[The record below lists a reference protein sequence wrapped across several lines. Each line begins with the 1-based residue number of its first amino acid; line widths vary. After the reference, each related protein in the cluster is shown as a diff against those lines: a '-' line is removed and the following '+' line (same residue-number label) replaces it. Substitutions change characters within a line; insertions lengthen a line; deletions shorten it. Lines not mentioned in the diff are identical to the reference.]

1 MSQTSYKKWL
11 KTSIHEGSIYCCPKN
26 GIELDP
32 LHIGRGAFGVVY
44 KAAIKQKTGIS
55 KTNVHVFSYT
65 TVAVKILLPD
75 KHGDCEEDLYQ
86 QFVKEVVYCHPLCL
100 PAFHSVYTNVFDE
113 YQH

>member
-44 KAAIKQKTGIS
+44 KATIKQKAGIAKIILGKKS
-55 KTNVHVFSYT
+55 NVFSDT
-65 TVAVKILLPD
+65 TVAVKILFPD
-75 KHGDCEEDLYQ
+75 KHGDCEEDLHQ
-86 QFVKEVVYCHPLCL
+86 QFVKEVAYYHPLL
-100 PAFHSVYTNVFDE
+100 LVRITYTNVFE
-113 YQH
+113 